1 MGQNDSN
8 SLRYFVSVA
17 FAVLVFGA
25 SFYGIVLYEY
35 NLDDLKTG
43 ALISLMTLA
52 AQYVFAE
59 AVGSQAGRRAM
70 QSFESGQRA
79 ANPPDNAGAAPM
91 PDQPPPEAPR
101 G

>member
-1 MGQNDSN
+1 MTNDSN
-8 SLRYFVSVA
+8 MRYFVSVG
-17 FAVLVFGA
+17 FAVLVFA
-25 SFYGIVLYEY
+25 ACFYGIVLYEY

-59 AVGSQAGRRAM
+59 AVGSSAGRRA
-70 QSFESGQRA
+70 QRAFESGQRA
-79 ANPPDNAGAAPM
+79 VNPPDNSGAAP
-91 PDQPPPEAPR
+91 PEEPPP

>member
-1 MGQNDSN
+1 MPEPNI
-8 SLRYFVSVA
+8 RYYVSVA

-25 SFYGIVLYEY
+25 AFYGIVLYEY

-59 AVGSQAGRRAM
+59 AVGTQAGRRAM

-79 ANPPDNAGAAPM
+79 ANPPDNAGAVPPADDAP
-91 PDQPPPEAPR
+91 AP
-101 G
+101 

>member
-1 MGQNDSN
+1 MSNDSN
-8 SLRYFVSVA
+8 SIRYFVSVG
-17 FAVLVFGA
+17 FAVLVFSA
-25 SFYGIVLYEY
+25 CFYGIVLYEY

-59 AVGSQAGRRAM
+59 AVGSSAGRRA
-70 QSFESGQRA
+70 QRAFESGQRA
-79 ANPPDNAGAAPM
+79 VNPPDNSGAAP
-91 PDQPPPEAPR
+91 PDEPPP